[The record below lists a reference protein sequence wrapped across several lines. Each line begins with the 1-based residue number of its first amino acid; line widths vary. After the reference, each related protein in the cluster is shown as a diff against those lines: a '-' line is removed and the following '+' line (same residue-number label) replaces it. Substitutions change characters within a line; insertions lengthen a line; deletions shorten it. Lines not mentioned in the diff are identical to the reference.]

1 MTAKILLSGALAL
14 LLLAGCGGPRGD
26 WRAEIGR
33 PTANPVV
40 IEPLPPLA
48 VPPRLDLPPPL

>member
-1 MTAKILLSGALAL
+1 MTAKVLVSGALA

-33 PTANPVV
+33 PTANAVV
-40 IEPLPPLA
+40 IDPLPPLA
-48 VPPRLDLPPPL
+48 IPPRLDLPPPL